1 MRTIANIASPQL
13 RCPELPAFFTEDP
26 AVIRAAFVLADPCVL
41 GQGWLAAPESNFMPA
56 TVHAGWRGNALL
68 VFAELHDA
76 DILTRATA
84 HNQRMWELG
93 DVLEIFLQPEG
104 SESYV
109 ELHVT
114 PANWRLQLRI
124 PDAAALS
131 RARAENNFKDLL
143 LPDGVFRSRVWTQPE
158 VEKWFVLAEIPA
170 GTVCGANPPLAGERW
185 RFSFSR
191 YEYGR
196 NRREP
201 VISSSSPHSQP
212 DFHRREEWGTLLFV

>member
-1 MRTIANIASPQL
+1 MRTTANIAPPQL
-13 RCPELPAFFTEDP
+13 RCRELPAFFTEDP
-26 AVIRAAFVLADPCVL
+26 AVIRAAFASADPCVL
-41 GQGWLAAPESNFMPA
+41 GQGWLVAPESNFMPA
-56 TVHAGWRGNALL
+56 TVHTGWRGNALL
-68 VFAELHDA
+68 VFAELYDA
-76 DILTRATA
+76 DIFTRATG

-124 PDAAALS
+124 PDAVALS
-131 RARAENNFKDLL
+131 HARAENCFDNLL
-143 LPDGVFRSRVWTQPE
+143 LPDGVFRSRAWTQPE
-158 VEKWFVLAEIPA
+158 NGMWFVLAEIPA
-170 GTVCGANPPLAGERW
+170 ATVCGASLPLAGVRW

-191 YEYGR
+191 YDCSRDEC
-196 NRREP
+196 EP

-212 DFHRREEWGTLLFV
+212 DFHRREEWGTLLFT